1 MILCRNVKPDKEML
15 PPCSLRA
22 CIADD
27 GVFDAGHAR
36 CVKLHIDLKL
46 KLHKMLN
53 KDRLPE
59 LKIISEMLQKKYGSS
74 PIFGNAML
82 GADYLIE
89 LVFK

>member
-1 MILCRNVKPDKEML
+1 MDIVVKLQDAQ
-15 PPCSLRA
+15 RA

-53 KDRLPE
+53 KDCPARTE
-59 LKIISEMLQKKYGSS
+59 DE
-74 PIFGNAML
+74 
-82 GADYLIE
+82 
-89 LVFK
+89 